1 MGLPSYTGY
10 CNQRGCCMRFFV
22 HYTPFD
28 EAFDPHKLAA
38 DYGTGLLD
46 REGKPIATTP
56 QVPGYALDPCLAR
69 YTTNPLNVATIG
81 VQTLMPPEKRGDI
94 ALQATYRTALMKQLL
109 TKMNEEFQRF
119 LPPDKR
125 DPDLALKLDYMT
137 VFLTTETTDD
147 TRTAFPAADF
157 IRLRVVSTRTH
168 DEVAN
173 SYGGN
178 ASYIFRDTDFYLTLP
193 TLKKNLDGTINTAE
207 FGNFGKV
214 NAMLYRAMFKATSP
228 IGVLDRYP
236 VSCIAVSDKYPLHQ
250 SGAEHPVLGILY
262 ACDQDAAPKR
272 SPTDRYFHQMGLQG
286 SNYLPKGEKAP
297 YRFMHHGDLLQRS
310 DYELASVT
318 AVMSVFQKLL
328 QYEMYCADEKPG
340 AVYKAD
346 RSKPYTPLAGFP
358 LYDRAARNERLG
370 AWQGEMG
377 VKWAEANPELL
388 RELDSILTGD
398 AHALTHR

>member
-1 MGLPSYTGY
+1 
-10 CNQRGCCMRFFV
+10 MRFFV

-38 DYGTGLLD
+38 EYGTGLLD
-46 REGKPIATTP
+46 REGNPIATAP
-56 QVPGYALDPCLAR
+56 QVPGYVLDPCLAR

-81 VQTLMPPEKRGDI
+81 VQTLMPPDQRGDL
-94 ALQATYRTALMKQLL
+94 ALQATFRRALMERLL
-109 TKMNEEFQRF
+109 RTMNEELQRF

-125 DPDLALKLDYMT
+125 DSDLELQLDYMT
-137 VFLTTETTDD
+137 VFLTKGTRND

-157 IRLRVVSTRTH
+157 LRLRVVNTRTRE
-168 DEVAN
+168 EV
-173 SYGGN
+173 SSSFGGN

-193 TLKKNLDGTINTAE
+193 TLKKNPDGTISTAE
-207 FGNFGKV
+207 FGTFGQV
-214 NAMLYRAMFKATSP
+214 NAMLYRAMFKATSA

-250 SGAEHPVLGILY
+250 SGAEHPVLGSLY
-262 ACDQDAAPKR
+262 ASDQDAARKR
-272 SPTDRYFHQMGLQG
+272 SPTDRYFQLMGLQG
-286 SNYLPKGEKAP
+286 SNYLPKGERAP

-310 DYELASVT
+310 DYDLASVI

-328 QYEMYCADEKPG
+328 QYEMYCADEEPG
-340 AVYKAD
+340 AVYQAD

-358 LYDRAARNERLG
+358 LYDRQARNERLG

-377 VKWAEANPELL
+377 VRWAEANAELL
-388 RELDSILTGD
+388 SEIDSILTSDPG
-398 AHALTHR
+398 AHRRP